1 MPDLPATLIA
11 TLVCSYWAIV
21 LLKLAVVRWRQHKT
35 GALVPRL
42 STERRIWPLWI
53 AAIVAWHALPL
64 FATIHWGTWYGLP
77 NWALSVEILPIR
89 WGAALVGLG
98 CFVATVHCWIVM
110 GRNWSVAVLP
120 GQTKQLVTNGPFAL
134 VRHPIYALSI
144 LLMLCSVVAV
154 PNLLL
159 AVAAAVHITLMRR
172 KAQIEEQ
179 FLAGEFGDAWQVY
192 AARTGRFLPAARQP
206 SWPAPTCSPAPHE
219 PPTAG
224 RNPRRAAR
232 GTEGPLGVTT
242 TSAARPAPG
251 WPESNGHWG
260 VCW

>member
-11 TLVCSYWAIV
+11 TLVCCYWAIV
-21 LLKLAVVRWRQHKT
+21 LLKLAMVRWRQHKT

-42 STERRIWPLWI
+42 STERRIWPVWI

-77 NWALSVEILPIR
+77 NWALSRGVVPIR
-89 WGAALVGLG
+89 WGAALLGLG

-144 LLMLCSVVAV
+144 LLMICSVVAV

-159 AVAAAVHITLMRR
+159 AVAAAVHLTLMRR

-179 FLAGEFGDAWQVY
+179 FLAGEFGEAWQIY
-192 AARTGRFLPAARQP
+192 ASRTGRFLPRRAPMAVARPHLLNPMRRQP
-206 SWPAPTCSPAPHE
+206 GSRSPQR
-219 PPTAG
+219 TG
-224 RNPRRAAR
+224 
-232 GTEGPLGVTT
+232 
-242 TSAARPAPG
+242 
-251 WPESNGHWG
+251 ESSH
-260 VCW
+260 

>member
-11 TLVCSYWAIV
+11 ATVCSYWTVV

-42 STERRIWPLWI
+42 STERRIWPVWI

-64 FATIHWGTWYGLP
+64 FATINWGTWYGLP
-77 NWALSVEILPIR
+77 NWALARGVVPIR
-89 WGAALVGLG
+89 WGAALLGLG
-98 CFVATVHCWIVM
+98 CFAATIHCWIVM

-144 LLMLCSVVAV
+144 LLMVCSVVAV

-159 AVAAAVHITLMRR
+159 GVAAAIHITLMRR
-172 KAQIEEQ
+172 KSQIEEQ
-179 FLAGEFGDAWQVY
+179 FLANEFGPVWHAY
-192 AARTGRFLPAARQP
+192 AGRTGRFF
-206 SWPAPTCSPAPHE
+206 
-219 PPTAG
+219 
-224 RNPRRAAR
+224 PRRATAPVAR
-232 GTEGPLGVTT
+232 PHLLSHSPRPSASRSSSK
-242 TSAARPAPG
+242 SAAS
-251 WPESNGHWG
+251 SN
-260 VCW
+260 